1 VLTPANYTTKVKAIT
16 WSSWTICSASAPAAE
31 ASLKFKIVTKAIKL
45 QKFEFKEMQ
54 LAVNI
59 SLLLSRKFRKIK
71 KEDLQLLLDGVQTE
85 KIGPK
90 SVAES

>member
-1 VLTPANYTTKVKAIT
+1 
-16 WSSWTICSASAPAAE
+16 
-31 ASLKFKIVTKAIKL
+31 
-45 QKFEFKEMQ
+45 MQ

>member
-1 VLTPANYTTKVKAIT
+1 
-16 WSSWTICSASAPAAE
+16 
-31 ASLKFKIVTKAIKL
+31 
-45 QKFEFKEMQ
+45 MQ

-85 KIGPK
+85 KIGQK